1 MIEERLDGDIYLFG
15 VRIYNGKRQAPVG
28 WARLL
33 MYSFGFVGF
42 MVFLII
48 WLSV

>member
-15 VRIYNGKRQAPVG
+15 IRIYNGKRQAPVR
-28 WARLL
+28 WVAIVLDVLVFVVL
-33 MYSFGFVGF
+33 MA
-42 MVFLII
+42 FLTI